1 MLCCTIQLCLTYDL
15 SFKGQT
21 CTWRYD
27 RILIALRNY
36 VMSEGLGQGRYT
48 VTAAGEDRTRSLDV
62 VLCCIVYWLF
72 LLRFSMREPTRSAL
86 KHSLRELP
94 AELYIETIDHSG
106 NLSVF
111 YLRTR
116 QQETACRP
124 FSRRHCCACWR
135 AFASSSFFYSTEH
148 RWTTCWRSFRSWY
161 HLRNRP
167 TWTLQGAARS
177 ASDHSCISM
186 WPRWCRPSLWTAS
199 RKRPIERRRRPA
211 LDYLRHQ
218 IINCIGCILMYSRK

>member
-1 MLCCTIQLCLTYDL
+1 MTLASKVKRAHDDTIEYWLRWETILWVKDLVKVDTQWLPRGRIEPVLSTLCC
-15 SFKGQT
+15 
-21 CTWRYD
+21 
-27 RILIALRNY
+27 
-36 VMSEGLGQGRYT
+36 
-48 VTAAGEDRTRSLDV
+48 V
-62 VLCCIVYWLF
+62 VLYIGCFYCASQCVSQPEALWSI
-72 LLRFSMREPTRSAL
+72 LLESYRPSS
-86 KHSLRELP
+86 
-94 AELYIETIDHSG
+94 IETIDHSG
-106 NLSVF
+106 NLPVF